1 VNRGRPAPRFND
13 LPIVLPGIGPRTAE
27 ALAGSGIRR
36 VFDLLLQLPLRYEDR
51 SHEAPV
57 GAPGAPGDRVLVR
70 GRLDRVSR
78 ARVHRRRLD
87 IVRAELRAED
97 GACLPVVWFNQG
109 WMEERARTGG
119 EVRLWG
125 VLRPRRGGGLEL
137 VNPELSEVE
146 DREVVPVYRRL
157 GPLTGRRVRR
167 VVHAA
172 IPCLDGLGD
181 PLESDERQACGVI
194 DLGSAL
200 RALHEPGADRLDQ
213 AVETGRERLAFD
225 ELLRLA
231 IRASIRRRECEALA
245 APRLSA
251 TAARWREIT
260 GSLPYELTS
269 AQRRVLHEIRSD
281 LARGRPMARL
291 LQGDVGCGKTVVAA
305 LAMALAADGDVQ
317 TAFMAPTETL
327 ALQHARSL
335 RRILEPLG
343 VGSTTLV
350 GSLAP
355 ATAREVR
362 REIASGGVKVV
373 VGTHALVQES
383 VEFARLGLVVVDEQ
397 HRFGVLQ
404 RQALVRKGTHPHL
417 LVMTA
422 TPIPRSLAQ
431 VVHGDLEL
439 SVIDQIPPGRAPVRT
454 VLRTPEARPRLI
466 AFLRREI
473 EDGGRVF
480 WVFPVIEGTEAGE
493 IPALLEHEARLRADL
508 APARVGVV
516 HGRLST
522 PEREAASAAFRRG
535 DLDVLLST
543 TVVEV
548 GLDVPAASVMVIEGA
563 ERFGLSQLHQ
573 LRGRVGRGA
582 RPSWCVA
589 LIGTPC
595 SDRARLRLEL
605 FREVDDGFRLA
616 DADLELRGPGEIE
629 GVRQWGH
636 GGFRFADL
644 SRDGTLLTS
653 ARETA
658 TRLGR
663 EGRLAE
669 VARRLDAL
677 YGDAGATG

>member
-1 VNRGRPAPRFND
+1 MSSERPAPRPD
-13 LPIVLPGIGPRTAE
+13 DDPTVLPGIGPRTAATLAE
-27 ALAGSGIRR
+27 AGVHT
-36 VFDLLLQLPLRYEDR
+36 VFDLLLHLPLRYEDR

-57 GAPGAPGDRVLVR
+57 ATPGRPGDRVLVR

-78 ARVHRRRLD
+78 VRVRRRLD
-87 IVRAELRAED
+87 IVRAELRSED
-97 GACLPVVWFNQG
+97 GACLPVAWFNQG
-109 WMEERARTGG
+109 WMEERARAAGS
-119 EVRLWG
+119 VRLWG
-125 VLRPRRGGGLEL
+125 VLRSRRGGGLEL

-146 DREVVPVYRRL
+146 DRDVVPVYRRL
-157 GPLTGRRVRR
+157 GPLTGRRLRG

-172 IPCLDGLGD
+172 IRCLDGFED
-181 PLESDERQACGVI
+181 PLGPDEPAASGVTG
-194 DLGSAL
+194 LGSAL
-200 RALHEPGADRLDQ
+200 RTLHEPTLDGLDEHLDR
-213 AVETGRERLAFD
+213 ARERLAFD
-225 ELLRLA
+225 ELMRLA
-231 IRASIRRRECEALA
+231 VRASIRRHEVATLES
-245 APRLSA
+245 PRLVVDD
-251 TAARWREIT
+251 ARWRMMVR
-260 GSLPYELTS
+260 SLPFELTA
-269 AQRRVLHEIRSD
+269 AQQRVLREIRDD

-305 LAMALAADGDVQ
+305 LAMALVVEGGMQ

-335 RRILEPLG
+335 HQLLEPLG
-343 VGSTTLV
+343 VPLATLV

-355 ATAREVR
+355 AAARQVR
-362 REIASGGVKVV
+362 RDIASGAVQAV

-383 VEFARLGLVVVDEQ
+383 VEFARLGLAVVDEQ

-404 RQALVRKGTHPHL
+404 RQALVNKGERAHL

-422 TPIPRSLAQ
+422 TPIPRSLAL

-439 SVIDQIPPGRAPVRT
+439 SVIDEIPPGRAQVRT
-454 VLRTPEARPRLI
+454 VVRTPDARPKLL

-473 EDGGRVF
+473 QDGGRVF
-480 WVFPVIEGTEAGE
+480 WVFPVIEGSEANE
-493 IPALLEHEARLRADL
+493 IPALLEHETRLRADL

-522 PEREAASAAFRRG
+522 SEREAASEAFRRG
-535 DLDVLLST
+535 DLDVLLAT

-573 LRGRVGRGA
+573 LRGRVGRGT

-589 LIGTPC
+589 LTGAPC

-629 GVRQWGH
+629 GVQQWGH
-636 GGFRFADL
+636 RGFRFVDL
-644 SRDGTLLTS
+644 SRDGALLTR
-653 ARETA
+653 ARETVA
-658 TRLGR
+658 RLER
-663 EGRLAE
+663 DGRLAK
-669 VARRLDAL
+669 VARVLDTL
-677 YGDAGATG
+677 YGAVGARG